1 MRTPSKTLDY
11 IRGLYAPEDALLREI
26 NQTLDERQVSWQI
39 GAEEGKLLQLLLKLH
54 GAKTVVEVGTLGGY
68 SAIWMARAL
77 PENGHVYTCEK
88 NPEHAELARGF
99 IARSDVASMITV
111 LEGDAHEQ
119 LKGLADKGYKDTF
132 DAMVI
137 DAEKSGYN
145 AYLDWAEENI
155 REGGLIIADN
165 TLLFG
170 SVYADE
176 PPKSHGKN
184 TWEAMK
190 LFNQRLADS
199 AKFDALLIPTEE
211 GLSVAVK
218 R

>member
-1 MRTPSKTLDY
+1 MRTQTKTLDY
-11 IRGLYAPEDALLREI
+11 IRELYAPEDVLLGEI
-26 NQTLDERQVSWQI
+26 NAALDERQVSWQI

-77 PENGHVYTCEK
+77 PAGGHIYTCEK

-99 IARSDVASMITV
+99 IARSDVAGNITV

-119 LKGLADKGYKDTF
+119 LVGLNDKGPFDT
-132 DAMVI
+132 MVI

-155 REGGLIIADN
+155 RTGGLIIADN

-170 SVYADE
+170 SVVEDA

-184 TWEAMK
+184 TWEGMK
-190 LFNQRLADS
+190 RFNARLADS
-199 AKFDALLIPTEE
+199 SKFEAMMIPTEE